1 MYTKQDSAIILI
13 GVVGSR
19 TTTDSTHAV
28 GYQICTARGLNVSVN
43 LTVKRNPTET
53 FSDTYKL
60 RIQIVTYYTALRMLL
75 ACYSLVV
82 QPATWPDPRL
92 D

>member
-19 TTTDSTHAV
+19 TTTDSTHTV

-53 FSDTYKL
+53 FGD
-60 RIQIVTYYTALRMLL
+60 Q
-75 ACYSLVV
+75 
-82 QPATWPDPRL
+82 
-92 D
+92 

>member
-19 TTTDSTHAV
+19 TTTDSTHTV

-60 RIQIVTYYTALRMLL
+60 RIQIVTLL
-75 ACYSLVV
+75 HCTTNAAGVLFASCPTRDLARS
-82 QPATWPDPRL
+82 AT
-92 D
+92 